1 MVAATRQP
9 LSRAENEAGES
20 ILGNLIADAQR
31 AALVTDFAFMNPCG
45 IRADLPAGSLT
56 YRDLFSVHPFGNSL
70 VEMRLTGQEIYDLL
84 NQQWLEQPRPRML
97 NVSGLT
103 YVGPLAPRAGTV
115 VEVRKSG
122 VPLDREAR
130 YSVTVNE
137 FLAAGG
143 DNFPVLTH
151 GQKIR
156 GGPVDVDALIA
167 YLQSLPQP
175 ISLPAIN
182 RISLSR

>member
-31 AALVTDFAFMNPCG
+31 AALVTDFAFMNPRG

-103 YVGPLAPRAGTV
+103 YVGPLAP
-115 VEVRKSG
+115 
-122 VPLDREAR
+122 
-130 YSVTVNE
+130 
-137 FLAAGG
+137 
-143 DNFPVLTH
+143 
-151 GQKIR
+151 
-156 GGPVDVDALIA
+156 
-167 YLQSLPQP
+167 
-175 ISLPAIN
+175 
-182 RISLSR
+182 

>member
-1 MVAATRQP
+1 
-9 LSRAENEAGES
+9 
-20 ILGNLIADAQR
+20 
-31 AALVTDFAFMNPCG
+31 
-45 IRADLPAGSLT
+45 
-56 YRDLFSVHPFGNSL
+56 
-70 VEMRLTGQEIYDLL
+70 
-84 NQQWLEQPRPRML
+84 
-97 NVSGLT
+97 
-103 YVGPLAPRAGTV
+103 
-115 VEVRKSG
+115 